1 MLGQTRLKLSGWL
14 RLNSTLTTVLCSCS
28 QRQWWQWHDTRCK
41 YTHWCISNGRSN
53 LNCTIVRLTVTDSWP
68 PALMILPEPCNNN
81 NNNSNKSIADSRC
94 TGHCM
99 PQSVI
104 CDVFAALQLSSTSLV
119 AFTTKCHHNDQFCTH
134 LLADTSLKLEGC
146 RSFYIVCSQ
155 VCFNRSGLLVHCSER
170 PQRLLEVYGNGH
182 RMCQKWHVSLMAVC
196 YGPVSVKIRCSEHQT
211 SWQKLW
217 LQPTSSH

>member
-1 MLGQTRLKLSGWL
+1 
-14 RLNSTLTTVLCSCS
+14 
-28 QRQWWQWHDTRCK
+28 
-41 YTHWCISNGRSN
+41 
-53 LNCTIVRLTVTDSWP
+53 
-68 PALMILPEPCNNN
+68 MILPEPCNNN

-134 LLADTSLKLEGC
+134 LLADTSHNDQFCTHLLADTSHNDQFCTHLLADTSLKLEGC

-182 RMCQKWHVSLMAVC
+182 RMCQK
-196 YGPVSVKIRCSEHQT
+196 
-211 SWQKLW
+211 
-217 LQPTSSH
+217 